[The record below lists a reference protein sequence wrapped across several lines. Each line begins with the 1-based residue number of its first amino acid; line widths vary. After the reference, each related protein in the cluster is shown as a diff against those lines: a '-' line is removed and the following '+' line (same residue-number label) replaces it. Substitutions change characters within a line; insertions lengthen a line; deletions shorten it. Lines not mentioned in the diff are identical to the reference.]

1 MNVVTATWTGTLF
14 VVVLLINSFLFWWA
28 FFEEETFELNI
39 DIEKES
45 IDPLTA
51 LPIFIEWNL
60 RKLYLL
66 QIRCQFMLTIALL
79 VRKNIHKAF
88 VMTLLKISSEEA

>member
-39 DIEKES
+39 DNEKES

-66 QIRCQFMLTIALL
+66 QIRCQFMVTIASL
-79 VRKNIHKAF
+79 VRKNIRRAF
-88 VMTLLKISSEEA
+88 VTTLLKISSEEA

>member
-14 VVVLLINSFLFWWA
+14 ILVLLINSFLFWWA

-39 DIEKES
+39 GIKKES

-66 QIRCQFMLTIALL
+66 QIRCQFIVTIASLI
-79 VRKNIHKAF
+79 RKSIRRTCL
-88 VMTLLKISSEEA
+88 MTLMRISSEEA

>member
-1 MNVVTATWTGTLF
+1 MNVVTATWTCTFFILI
-14 VVVLLINSFLFWWA
+14 LLINSFLFWWA

-39 DIEKES
+39 GDQKES

-60 RKLYLL
+60 RKLYLF
-66 QIRCQFMLTIALL
+66 QMRCQFMVAMASLL
-79 VRKNIHKAF
+79 KNNMRRLF
-88 VMTLLKISSEEA
+88 VMTLLRINNEEA